1 MEKEERTGWI
11 TSSLLPQEIIVS
23 EVSESVVLPVSV
35 FNSVTEYL
43 SNRPYREVNRLIEE
57 IRSTTKLVDLPE
69 ETEETTD
76 E

>member
-1 MEKEERTGWI
+1 MS
-11 TSSLLPQEIIVS
+11 SSLLQEIRMS

-43 SNRPYREVNRLIEE
+43 SNRPYREVNRLIDE

-69 ETEETTD
+69 ETEETSD

>member
-1 MEKEERTGWI
+1 M
-11 TSSLLPQEIIVS
+11 S

-35 FNSVTEYL
+35 FNAVTEYL

-69 ETEETTD
+69 ETEETEETTD

>member
-1 MEKEERTGWI
+1 M
-11 TSSLLPQEIIVS
+11 S

-35 FNSVTEYL
+35 FNAVTEYL
-43 SNRPYREVNRLIEE
+43 SNRPYSEVNRLIEE

>member
-1 MEKEERTGWI
+1 
-11 TSSLLPQEIIVS
+11 VS

-35 FNSVTEYL
+35 FNAVTEYL

>member
-1 MEKEERTGWI
+1 M
-11 TSSLLPQEIIVS
+11 SSSLPQEK
-23 EVSESVVLPVSV
+23 EVSEENQSVVLPVSV
-35 FNSVTEYL
+35 FNAVTEYL
-43 SNRPYREVNRLIEE
+43 SNRPYREVNRLIDE

>member
-1 MEKEERTGWI
+1 MEKEERVRWT
-11 TSSLLPQEIIVS
+11 TSSSLLQEIRMS

-35 FNSVTEYL
+35 FNAVTEYL
-43 SNRPYREVNRLIEE
+43 SNRPYSEVNRLIEE